1 MTTTKPRYGDDGT
14 LLTACCGSYSTFD
27 EDGSLMC
34 KTCFEDV
41 PFGQGDGSVTL
52 GSDEIVALMELH
64 DGDWD
69 ETAFNGWG
77 TAACGRWGRYIW
89 QWNDDGSA
97 PEHSGHIEASPE
109 AASEFVREWAAQ
121 YVDGSVKTKEG

>member
-1 MTTTKPRYGDDGT
+1 MGMEATANRPEEVTEMNQPTTD
-14 LLTACCGSYSTFD
+14 CN
-27 EDGSLMC
+27 
-34 KTCFEDV
+34 
-41 PFGQGDGSVTL
+41 VTL
-52 GSDEIVALMELH
+52 GSDEIVELMERH

-121 YVDGSVKTKEG
+121 YIDGSVKTKEG